1 MGLES
6 DSPVHTVWKSDYN
19 SIKMVVLR
27 LSRVFK
33 PDYMERDWNLLYPLT
48 IDILNLYRM
57 QLEAPVPIPIIC
69 EDVPPDLPSYLG
81 RDYHGMISHV
91 EASNLLSSQPN
102 GAYLVRSSRSANGEF
117 HTLSLKFIDKIH
129 HYKLFYDPK
138 SGLYVREK
146 RYDCVRSLV
155 ADGLVTMYLEL
166 KAPTTLQRLATA
178 NYQESPYMTLNK
190 RKLRALSRENAK
202 NKNLFA
208 DPYNSQDIPL
218 SQQILGPNIPDKI
231 EKQHVFRLTTF
242 KGLNWC
248 ELCANFLWGF
258 TLQGKKCEDCGV
270 IAHVKCSEKFDNDCV
285 PDLKYIRGVF
295 GIELTTLLSAYKAE
309 LPFVVT
315 KCVSEVEA
323 RGLTTEGI
331 YRLSGFA
338 EEIDA
343 IKMALDKDGE
353 KADLSVDKWPNIN
366 VITGALKLYLRILP
380 VPLVTFEVHPKLI
393 DAIQH
398 DKVDL
403 QLSSIKHALRSLP
416 KPHYDTLKFMM
427 EHLYRIALHAP
438 INKMNSSNL
447 ATVFAPT
454 LIHHPPNLI
463 WDVRSDIL
471 LLEIMINNC
480 ERIFGK

>member
-1 MGLES
+1 
-6 DSPVHTVWKSDYN
+6 
-19 SIKMVVLR
+19 MVVLR
-27 LSRVFK
+27 ISRIFK
-33 PDYMERDWNLLYPLT
+33 PDIMERDWNLLYPLT
-48 IDILNLYRM
+48 TDILILYRM
-57 QLEAPVPIPIIC
+57 QLEAPVPVPIIC
-69 EDVPPDLPSYLG
+69 DEVPSDLPSYLG
-81 RDYHGMISHV
+81 RDYHGAISHV
-91 EASNLLSSQPN
+91 DASNLLSGQPN
-102 GAYLVRSSRSANGEF
+102 GAYLVRSSKSANGQF
-117 HTLSLKFIDKIH
+117 HTLSLKFNDKIH

-155 ADGLVTMYLEL
+155 ADGLVTMYIDL
-166 KAPTTLQRLATA
+166 KAPAILQCLSNA

-202 NKNLFA
+202 NRNLFN
-208 DPYNSQDIPL
+208 DSYNQNSQL
-218 SQQILGPNIPDKI
+218 AQQILGQTVPDKL
-231 EKQHVFRLTTF
+231 EKAHSFKLTTF

-258 TLQGKKCEDCGV
+258 TLQGKRCEDCGV
-270 IAHVKCSEKFDNDCV
+270 IAHVKCSEKFANDCV
-285 PDLKYIRGVF
+285 PDLKYLRGVF

-315 KCVSEVEA
+315 KCVAEVEA

-353 KADLSVDKWPNIN
+353 KADLSVDKYPNIN

-380 VPLVTFEVHPKLI
+380 VPLITFEVHPLLI

-398 DKVDL
+398 DKKDL
-403 QLSSIKHALRSLP
+403 QLSSIKHALLSLP
-416 KPHYDTLKFMM
+416 KPHYDTLKFMI
-427 EHLYRIALHAP
+427 EHLYRVALHAP

-454 LIHHPPNLI
+454 LIHHPPNII

-471 LLEIMINNC
+471 LLEIMINNYDK
-480 ERIFGK
+480 IFMK